1 VTVTVFFVEMLVM
14 VKVDSVL
21 VTVFVLSVVVLIDI
35 TVTVEGAIVPCEQT
49 PELDVSFADELDER
63 LLDLDDETN
72 VDEVEDLEI
81 EALVL
86 VGLVVL
92 ENLVDEDETLVTFE
106 LELLRILDVLDFE
119 DESGAEELVGLLEV
133 LDVLDL
139 DVERDDEEL
148 WALLDELDELEEVGF
163 EEVLVVLV
171 FPLDVVEALEDVELV
186 GLALDVLDVT
196 VVEVHSPVTEGT
208 ALAPEPIGI
217 MFVPQLAA

>member
-21 VTVFVLSVVVLIDI
+21 VTVFVLSVVVLIEV
-35 TVTVEGAIVPCEQT
+35 TVIVEGAIVPGEQT

-63 LLDLDDETN
+63 LLDLDDETD
-72 VDEVEDLEI
+72 VDKVEDLKVEV
-81 EALVL
+81 LVL

-92 ENLVDEDETLVTFE
+92 EDFVDEDETLVTFE
-106 LELLRILDVLDFE
+106 LELLRTLDE
-119 DESGAEELVGLLEV
+119 
-133 LDVLDL
+133 LDL
-139 DVERDDEEL
+139 VVERDDEEL
-148 WALLDELDELEEVGF
+148 WALLDELEEVGF

-171 FPLDVVEALEDVELV
+171 FTLDVVETLEDVELV
-186 GLALDVLDVT
+186 DFALDVLDVIIA
-196 VVEVHSPVTEGT
+196 EVHSPVLEGT